1 MCVRIKVNPLDTASI
16 QSAINDIKAFE
27 KKFEKNLEIY
37 MDRLA
42 EVGRDTAQSIFGS
55 TTSVTVE
62 KTENGRKIIAVGT
75 DEAYF
80 VEFGTGVHAGTTSG
94 DYIKIPDIVY
104 PGSYSEAEGHAHTW
118 SAWIN
123 AGNSAESYPYNFE
136 PKSAMYKAYEAMCQQ
151 SAQIAREVFGT

>member
-94 DYIKIPDIVY
+94 DYIQIPAIVY
-104 PGSYSEAEGHAHTW
+104 PGSYSENVGKHTW

-123 AGNSAESYPYNFE
+123 AGNSEESYPYNSE
-136 PKSAMYKAYEAMCQQ
+136 PKSAMYKAYEAMCMQ
-151 SAQIAREVFGT
+151 SASIAREVFGT